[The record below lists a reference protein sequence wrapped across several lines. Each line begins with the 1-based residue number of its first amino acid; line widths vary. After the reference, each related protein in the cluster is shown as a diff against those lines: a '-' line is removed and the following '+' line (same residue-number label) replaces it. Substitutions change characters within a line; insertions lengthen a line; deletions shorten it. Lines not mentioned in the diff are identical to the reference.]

1 MLSTKKRV
9 RPCWVE
15 KAGGGPCNRET
26 CVVSLPSG
34 PPILGETLP
43 KHLDLCLFHR
53 KELNETGICR
63 FFENHRGHSAGWA
76 GSEVLPP
83 DDLPPDRHL
92 TFLDPGVLEGV
103 SNARGQVDSGYMSA
117 GVSGY
122 GDLREMPVNL
132 EELSLTDRQ
141 LTAVCLV
148 FYGGVKKKRA
158 ARAMNISAQALSDHV
173 KAALNK
179 IRTALCES

>member
-1 MLSTKKRV
+1 MLSTKKRA

-15 KAGGGPCNRET
+15 KSGGGPCSRET
-26 CVVSLPSG
+26 RAVSLPPALS
-34 PPILGETLP
+34 ILGEALP
-43 KHLDLCLFHR
+43 GQLDLCLFHR

-76 GSEVLPP
+76 GTEDLPP

-103 SNARGQVDSGYMSA
+103 ANARGQVDSGYMSA

-122 GDLREMPVNL
+122 EDLREMPVNL

-179 IRTALCES
+179 IRVALCES

>member
-1 MLSTKKRV
+1 MSSTGKQGAV
-9 RPCWVE
+9 CWVKE
-15 KAGGGPCNRET
+15 YGGGPC
-26 CVVSLPSG
+26 S
-34 PPILGETLP
+34 GETRAVPVPAGVTGLP
-43 KHLDLCLFHR
+43 ADLPGEIELCFFHFQ
-53 KELNETGICR
+53 ELNETGFRR
-63 FFENHRGHSAGWA
+63 FLESRGRGSSRWRGAG
-76 GSEVLPP
+76 
-83 DDLPPDRHL
+83 DLPDELAEDRHL

-103 SNARGQVDSGYMSA
+103 SNSRGQVDAGYTSA

-122 GDLREMPVNL
+122 EDIRELPVNL
-132 EELSLTDRQ
+132 EELALTDRQ

-179 IRTALCES
+179 IRTALCEN